1 MQTDAAI
8 DRSLQPETV
17 EGLREVLLGT
27 EGPVLVCGAGRHL
40 SFGNPG
46 GPFAATISTR
56 RLNRILHYEP
66 ADLTIAVEAGATVA
80 EVNRTLAEHHQ
91 ILPIDTP
98 FPEVTTIGGLFATGL
113 GGPRRNRYLSLRD
126 WTLGVEVMA
135 PDGVVTKSG
144 GMVVKNVTG
153 FDLPRLHHGAH
164 GAFGIVT
171 RVNLKVVPREES
183 SRSIVVRYASA
194 ADAHAA
200 ALAVLG
206 SQLEPASV
214 VVAWNN
220 DWTLA
225 VTCDGPLSS
234 IDWQANA
241 ILELATSIAEPGD
254 SQVSEGSAGGLA
266 SFLTVMNLSSDR
278 AVARLSVPAS
288 GQLECLEQLS
298 RITGNQAVAD
308 PGAGL
313 IYTSGIPSLEWRT
326 AMQHISP
333 NVTFLSLPDDLK
345 DGIDVFGPLD
355 PISARLIRNLKQEF
369 DPTGKLNRGR
379 FVLGI

>member
-1 MQTDAAI
+1 MQTEAAT
-8 DRSLQPETV
+8 SGALQPESV
-17 EGLREVLLGT
+17 PGLRDVLLRS
-27 EGPVLVCGAGRHL
+27 EGPVLICGAGRHL
-40 SFGNPG
+40 SFANVG

-80 EVNRTLAEHHQ
+80 EVNRTLGEHHQ
-91 ILPIDTP
+91 LLPIDTP

-126 WTLGVEVMA
+126 WTLGVEVMG

-153 FDLPRLHHGAH
+153 YDLPRLHHGAH

-171 RVNLKVVPREES
+171 RVNLKVVPREEA
-183 SRSIVVRYASA
+183 SRSIA
-194 ADAHAA
+194 AQYPDAAGAHAA

-214 VVAWNN
+214 
-220 DWTLA
+220 L
-225 VTCDGPLSS
+225 VTWDGQWSVSISCDGPDSS
-234 IDWQANA
+234 IKWQANA
-241 ILELATSIAEPGD
+241 ILETAAAVAEPLD
-254 SQVSEGSAGGLA
+254 SSITEGNDVALA
-266 SFLTVMNLSSDR
+266 PFLTVANLSTDL

-288 GQLECLEQLS
+288 GQLACLEQLS
-298 RITGNQAVAD
+298 RLAGGTAVAD
-308 PGAGL
+308 VGSGL
-313 IYTSGIPSLEWRT
+313 MYTSGIPSLEWRE
-326 AMQHISP
+326 AIQRIAS
-333 NVTFLSLPDDLK
+333 NVTFLRLPDELK
-345 DGIDVFGPLD
+345 TGIDVFGPID
-355 PISARLIRNLKQEF
+355 PISARLIRTLKQEF
-369 DPTGKLNRGR
+369 DPNGTFNRGR